1 LLYNYGQKLGEKFMS
16 LNIDSI
22 QNMIFYGLIE
32 IIIFSVILFLSI
44 KVRHFITEFND
55 SKLTIEN
62 NTAMA
67 ISQFGYLIA
76 VLLILSSSI
85 FARDYENI
93 FESFFVT
100 FIFSTVGIVF
110 LSLNRYFV
118 NNLYLKG
125 LIARDEIEKNN
136 TAFAIFQAGGFIS
149 TGIIINENFYGF
161 EFSLDLI
168 IVTFFTFI
176 ITQFA
181 MFITAKLFI
190 AKTIYDDIK
199 EIKNNNIAVSIENTS
214 LLISIAFLFGNV
226 IKEITEFNIIVFVL
240 IIFYFLVSTTFL
252 IFVPKFIASVLTT
265 KERKGKDIE
274 ILISE
279 NNIPIAVISAIS
291 KFLLTII
298 AMVVIPFDIIIL

>member
-1 LLYNYGQKLGEKFMS
+1 
-16 LNIDSI
+16 
-22 QNMIFYGLIE
+22 
-32 IIIFSVILFLSI
+32 
-44 KVRHFITEFND
+44 
-55 SKLTIEN
+55 
-62 NTAMA
+62 
-67 ISQFGYLIA
+67 
-76 VLLILSSSI
+76 
-85 FARDYENI
+85 
-93 FESFFVT
+93 
-100 FIFSTVGIVF
+100 
-110 LSLNRYFV
+110 
-118 NNLYLKG
+118 
-125 LIARDEIEKNN
+125 
-136 TAFAIFQAGGFIS
+136 
-149 TGIIINENFYGF
+149 
-161 EFSLDLI
+161 
-168 IVTFFTFI
+168 
-176 ITQFA
+176 